1 MVLVVTE
8 NGSELLGTP
17 EFLPV
22 CERCACFGLDLCSY
36 ISVKVMSGLCIVYRL
51 FRGSLELEDWRY
63 RVFFGGVALSCAL
76 LKQTMNL
83 HVVRNFKIE
92 WKIILRQTGV
102 GKEKLTQSERYR
114 ARDLHFKIDK
124 VTVVSKELK
133 T

>member
-1 MVLVVTE
+1 
-8 NGSELLGTP
+8 
-17 EFLPV
+17 
-22 CERCACFGLDLCSY
+22 
-36 ISVKVMSGLCIVYRL
+36 MSGICIVYI
-51 FRGSLELEDWRY
+51 FCHGSLELEDWIY
-63 RVFFGGVALSCAL
+63 RVFFGGVVLSCAL

-102 GKEKLTQSERYR
+102 GKGKLTQSGRDR